1 MFRKHKKKKKIKQ
14 VINDKY
20 SNWLSKSKSI
30 DSLFKQDEELKEI
43 YMDLLEKDKDEKLR
57 KGLASVLGYLDYSDI
72 VPELVKL
79 LFKEKDWMVRF
90 AIARSSAK
98 ISDDEAVK
106 MIKEEFKKLTKEAES
121 TKDKIQLKITFAEAL
136 GVMQTNKSRQELHSL
151 FSEQKN
157 KQLSSDNLL
166 LLQIIYGLGEV
177 GDESTIELLQQFTN
191 HYSLRDEKIKDS
203 INHALRKIVQRL
215 GFSSFKSYQEQQT
228 RN

>member
-30 DSLFKQDEELKEI
+30 DSLFKQDQELKEI
-43 YMDLLEKDKDEKLR
+43 YMDLLENDRDEKLR

-72 VPELVKL
+72 VPELVQL

-106 MIKEEFKKLTKEAES
+106 MVKEEFKKLTKEAES
-121 TKDKIQLKITFAEAL
+121 SKDKIQLKITFAEAL

-151 FSEQKN
+151 FLEQKN
-157 KQLSSDNLL
+157 EQLSSDNLL

-191 HYSLRDEKIKDS
+191 QYSLRDEKIKDS

-215 GFSSFKSYQEQQT
+215 GFSFFKSYQEQQT
-228 RN
+228 